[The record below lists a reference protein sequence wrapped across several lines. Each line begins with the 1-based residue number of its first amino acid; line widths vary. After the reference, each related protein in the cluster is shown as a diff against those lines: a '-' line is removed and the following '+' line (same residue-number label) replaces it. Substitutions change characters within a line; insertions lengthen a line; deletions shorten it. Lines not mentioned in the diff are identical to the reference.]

1 MEENKENAVKVSEV
15 ADSIAYL
22 AEQFQGAHTNQ
33 SIASA
38 NIVNALD
45 RISHSLWDG
54 LRNDGGYNTIPD
66 ALFSV
71 SRSLDKIAEAIKD
84 KGSE

>member
-22 AEQFQGAHTNQ
+22 AEQFQGVQHTG
-33 SIASA
+33 SSASA

-45 RISHSLWDG
+45 RIAHSLWDG
-54 LRNDGGYNTIPD
+54 LRNDGGDNTIPD

>member
-1 MEENKENAVKVSEV
+1 MEENIENAVKGSEV

-45 RISHSLWDG
+45 RIAHSLWDG
-54 LRNDGGYNTIPD
+54 VRNDGGDNTIQY

-71 SRSLDKIAEAIKD
+71 SRSLYKIAEAI
-84 KGSE
+84 